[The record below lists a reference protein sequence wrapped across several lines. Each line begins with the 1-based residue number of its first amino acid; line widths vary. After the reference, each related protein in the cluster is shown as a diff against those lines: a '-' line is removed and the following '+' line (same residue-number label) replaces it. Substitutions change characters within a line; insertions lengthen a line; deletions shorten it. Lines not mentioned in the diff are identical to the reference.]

1 MWLKVLI
8 GTVAVIVVFNGLVA
22 YCCIVVGARAD
33 EYMAKLMES
42 KEAQDG

>member
-1 MWLKVLI
+1 MWWKVLI
-8 GTVAVIVVFNGLVA
+8 AVIVVFNGLVA

-33 EYMAKLMES
+33 EYMAKLMER